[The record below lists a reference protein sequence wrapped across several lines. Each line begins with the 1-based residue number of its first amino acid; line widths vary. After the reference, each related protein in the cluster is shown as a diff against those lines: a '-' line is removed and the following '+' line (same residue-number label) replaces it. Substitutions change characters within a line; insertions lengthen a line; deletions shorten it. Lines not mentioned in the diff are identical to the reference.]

1 MWFILN
7 GIFGSCSPAFL
18 PFQSMK
24 ISPACGWVLVGLLFA
39 ATSANAQDAVGQAID
54 AAAEANQEAAAA
66 QQRVDALATDT
77 KTMTEEYR
85 QVAARTEDLKAYN
98 DQVEK
103 MLATQRGELAAMA
116 EQARPNAVTK
126 EKLLPL
132 LHKMVETLEKFV
144 ALDAP
149 FLVEERSNRVKD
161 LKTLLDLPDVGL
173 SEKYRR
179 VMEAYQVEAEY
190 GRTIEAYSGELP
202 AGKDAKGRTVNF
214 LRVGRMT
221 LLYATL
227 DGGESGYWDA
237 GSKSFKPLPSEFN
250 REVEHG
256 LKIARKESAPELLK
270 VPLPAPE
277 VAK

>member
-1 MWFILN
+1 MNF
-7 GIFGSCSPAFL
+7 SPAR
-18 PFQSMK
+18 
-24 ISPACGWVLVGLLFA
+24 GWVLAGLMLGA
-39 ATSANAQDAVGQAID
+39 PGAQAQDAVGNAID
-54 AAAEANQEAAAA
+54 AAAAANQEAAAA

-77 KTMTEEYR
+77 VSMTEEYR
-85 QVAARTEDLKAYN
+85 QVVARTEDLKAYN

-103 MLATQRGELAAMA
+103 MLATQNTELAALA

-132 LHKMVETLEKFV
+132 LHKMVDTLDQFV
-144 ALDAP
+144 KLDAP
-149 FLVEERSNRVKD
+149 FLVEERATRVKD
-161 LKTLLDLPDVGL
+161 LKAMIDLPDVGL

-190 GRTIEAYSGELP
+190 GRTIEAYSGDLP
-202 AGKDAKGRTVNF
+202 ESKDGKGRTVNF

-237 GSKSFKPLPSEFN
+237 TSKSFKPLPTSFN
-250 REVEHG
+250 REIEHG

>member
-1 MWFILN
+1 
-7 GIFGSCSPAFL
+7 
-18 PFQSMK
+18 
-24 ISPACGWVLVGLLFA
+24 LVGLLFA